1 MERLLNV
8 TTILSILL
16 MAMVLCL
23 PNTLELLGSHEPA
36 LGYRPPRQ
44 ESWLIRQMKWT
55 ASAPWAIGM
64 ATVAAAGI
72 LSLGQLSEFL
82 YWQF

>member
-1 MERLLNV
+1 MPNSLE
-8 TTILSILL
+8 ILS
-16 MAMVLCL
+16 
-23 PNTLELLGSHEPA
+23 PYEPA
-36 LGYRPPRQ
+36 LGIKPPKQPNWVLRQ
-44 ESWLIRQMKWT
+44 LFWKEST
-55 ASAPWAIGM
+55 PWAIGM